1 MKTEQLLTLLAH
13 QSGPAQHHVVPAR
26 LAVAMGLGALAS
38 AVAAV
43 GALGLNGSLASMG
56 TALVIKLAYVI
67 GLVAGGF
74 YLADR
79 VSRPG
84 ATHRRAA
91 ATLAGVVLAMAAV
104 ALALA
109 LLAPSDAG
117 HAVVLGRSWKSCPWR
132 VVALSLPA
140 LAALFW
146 ALRGLAPT
154 RARLAGWVA
163 GLLAGSLGALGYAL
177 YCPELSA
184 AFVFVWYTLGI
195 LATAAIGALLGPSLL
210 RW

>member
-1 MKTEQLLTLLAH
+1 MKTELLLDLLAR
-13 QSGPAQHHVVPAR
+13 QSGPAPRHVVQTR
-26 LAVAMGLGALAS
+26 LATAVGLGALAS
-38 AVAAV
+38 AMATV
-43 GALGLNGSLASMG
+43 GVLGLNSGLASMG

-67 GLVAGGF
+67 GLVVGGF

-79 VSRPG
+79 ISRPG
-84 ATHRRAA
+84 ASHRRAA
-91 ATLAGVVLAMAAV
+91 ATLAAVVLAMAAV

-109 LLAPSDAG
+109 LLAPGEAG
-117 HAVVLGRSWKSCPWR
+117 HTVVLGRSWKSCPWR
-132 VVALSLPA
+132 VLALSLPA

-154 RARLAGWVA
+154 RARLAGWAA

-195 LATAAIGALLGPSLL
+195 LATAAIGAALGPRLL

>member
-13 QSGPAQHHVVPAR
+13 QSGPAPRHLVHER
-26 LAVAMGLGALAS
+26 LAVAAGLGALAS
-38 AVAAV
+38 AAATV
-43 GALGLNGSLASMG
+43 GALGLNGGLAGMG
-56 TALVIKLAYVI
+56 TALVIKLGYVI
-67 GLVAGGF
+67 GLVVGG
-74 YLADR
+74 YCLAER

-84 ATHRRAA
+84 APHRRAA
-91 ATLAGVVLAMAAV
+91 TTLVWVVLAMAAV

-109 LLAPSDAG
+109 LLAPAEAG
-117 HAVVLGRSWKSCPWR
+117 QTVVFGRSWKSCPWR

-140 LAALFW
+140 LAALLW

-154 RARLAGWVA
+154 RARLAGWAA
-163 GLLAGSLGALGYAL
+163 GLLAGALGALGYAL

-184 AFVFVWYTLGI
+184 AFVLVWYTLGI
-195 LATAAIGALLGPSLL
+195 LATAAIGAALGPRLL